1 MDFLNSS
8 ESKNLIRKK
17 ASLLHIPC
25 FGVCALPFSRT
36 LADVLKRSRDI
47 PFVPSHLEERLD
59 TEDLLPGSK
68 CILSFLFPYYVNDG
82 ESEKNIA
89 LYARPVDY
97 HRMIRSLL
105 SALIKQISPAFPHDH
120 FRIIADTSPL
130 VDRWIAYSAG
140 LGFYGKNHCLIHPVW
155 GSFFTIG
162 SILTTLALPADK
174 PLALSCGNCSL
185 CLKHCPGSVLGTS
198 PFCPRF
204 CKSYLTQK
212 KEALT
217 EKEKTILQKTPLI
230 FGCDACQECCPY
242 NQNIPD
248 SPFEEVKKNRIPCL
262 SREDLENCSNR
273 GFLKKYKNYAFSWR
287 GKKILQRN
295 LLIIS
300 QLHTEKS
307 KK

>member
-1 MDFLNSS
+1 MDFLNSL

-17 ASLLHIPC
+17 AGLLHIPC
-25 FGVCALPFSRT
+25 SGICALPFSPALT
-36 LADVLKRSRDI
+36 GALKKSRDI

-59 TEDLLPGSK
+59 AESLLPGSK
-68 CILSFLFPYYVNDG
+68 CILSFIFPYYVNDG
-82 ESEKNIA
+82 SRKKNIA

-97 HRMIRSLL
+97 HLL
-105 SALIKQISPAFPHDH
+105 IHRLLTALIEQIAPLFPHDH

-174 PLALSCGNCSL
+174 PLSLSCGNCSL
-185 CLKHCPGSVLGTS
+185 CLKHCPGSVLGSS
-198 PFCPRF
+198 PFSPVF

-212 KEALT
+212 KEGLT
-217 EKEKTILQKTPLI
+217 EKEKKILRKTPLI

-248 SPFEEVKKNRIPCL
+248 SPFEEIHKNRIL
-262 SREDLENCSNR
+262 YLGREDLESCSNR
-273 GFLKKYKNYAFSWR
+273 GFLKKYKSYAFSWR
-287 GKKILQRN
+287 GKKILERN
-295 LLIIS
+295 LGVMN
-300 QLHTEKS
+300 QMPDKEAGR
-307 KK
+307 